1 MIPALQLSIFHLVR
15 YDRLSAHVGVSTV
28 ILTIFMHVCIYI
40 DMDSGLVC
48 VAGKSSQSY

>member
-15 YDRLSAHVGVSTV
+15 YDRLSAHVGVSTA
-28 ILTIFMHVCIYI
+28 ILTIFMHVCI